1 MSAAQPGILAIF
13 NDCRAGR
20 EDEFNAWFQGEHL
33 QERLA
38 VPGFLFGRRH
48 QAISGSAGYFNFYLV
63 ESPDVLTSRP
73 YLERLDNP
81 TPMTKRVM
89 SEVFL
94 NMNRRYA
101 SGRSGAAR
109 FAALS

>member
-38 VPGFLFGRRH
+38 VPGFS
-48 QAISGSAGYFNFYLV
+48 I
-63 ESPDVLTSRP
+63 RP
-73 YLERLDNP
+73 P
-81 TPMTKRVM
+81 
-89 SEVFL
+89 
-94 NMNRRYA
+94 A
-101 SGRSGAAR
+101 SGDFRER
-109 FAALS
+109 RLFQLLSCRIS

>member
-38 VPGFLFGRRH
+38 VFSEELTDKLARLKQRRR
-48 QAISGSAGYFNFYLV
+48 SLSA
-63 ESPDVLTSRP
+63 SR
-73 YLERLDNP
+73 
-81 TPMTKRVM
+81 
-89 SEVFL
+89 
-94 NMNRRYA
+94 RR
-101 SGRSGAAR
+101 
-109 FAALS
+109 